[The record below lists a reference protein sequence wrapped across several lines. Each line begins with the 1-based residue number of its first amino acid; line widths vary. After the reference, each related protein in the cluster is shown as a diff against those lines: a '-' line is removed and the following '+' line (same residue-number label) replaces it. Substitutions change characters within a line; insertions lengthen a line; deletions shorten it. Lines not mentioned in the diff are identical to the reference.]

1 VTFCQT
7 VDEDPP
13 SSRRFHANT
22 DLDDDIAPTV
32 TEMDMLDE
40 EEDNEPITKSFSS
53 PTKLSHKN
61 FSYQSTAK
69 RSNNLQ
75 DEEQDQHRKRYRFD
89 DYDRIPARR
98 G

>member
-1 VTFCQT
+1 VTFRQT
-7 VDEDPP
+7 VDEDPL
-13 SSRRFHANT
+13 SRRFHANN

-32 TEMDMLDE
+32 TEMDMLDD

-53 PTKLSHKN
+53 PTKLSNKN
-61 FSYQSTAK
+61 FSYQSTTK
-69 RSNNLQ
+69 RSNTRQ
-75 DEEQDQHRKRYRFD
+75 DDEQDQHRKRYRFD